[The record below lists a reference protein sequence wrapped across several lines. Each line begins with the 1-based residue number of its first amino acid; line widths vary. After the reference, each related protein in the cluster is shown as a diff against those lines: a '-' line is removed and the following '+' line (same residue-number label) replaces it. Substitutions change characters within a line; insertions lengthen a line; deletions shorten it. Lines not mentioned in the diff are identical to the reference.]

1 MSVKRLPTYHMI
13 KAGSNR
19 LRAAVWKAEGIK
31 AGLPLLFFNGI
42 GANIEVIAPFAEALD
57 DRDIITF
64 DAPGVGK
71 SDAAFMPYRPWQL
84 ARMAASV
91 LDALGYDEVD
101 VMGVSWGGAMAQQF
115 AFQFAA
121 RTHRLILCA
130 TAAGVLMVPGH
141 PKALIKLAHPRRYMD
156 ADYLKQHFEALYG
169 DNSKDAPDHS
179 SRMIAPSMLGYVY
192 QLMAGAG
199 WTSAPFL
206 PFLKQQTL
214 VLAGDNDQIVPPING
229 HFLTKLIPNAR
240 LQIVA
245 GGHLFLVSRAADV
258 IPMIRNFLDEE
269 EAAPAVAG
277 AA

>member
-1 MSVKRLPTYHMI
+1 MSATRLPTYHMI

-19 LRAAVWKAEGIK
+19 LRAAVWKSTSSAPT
-31 AGLPLLFFNGI
+31 LPLLFFNGI
-42 GANIEVIAPFAEALD
+42 GANIEVIAPFAEALA
-57 DRDIITF
+57 DRDVIAF

-84 ARMAASV
+84 ARMAAAI
-91 LDALGYDEVD
+91 LDKLGYDEVD

-115 AFQFAA
+115 AFQFSA

-156 ADYLKQHFEALYG
+156 ADYMKLHFEMLYG
-169 DNSKDAPDHS
+169 DSSSDAPDHS
-179 SRMIAPSMLGYVY
+179 SRMIAPSMLGYFY

-229 HFLTKLIPNAR
+229 HLLTKLIPNAR
-240 LQIVA
+240 LKIVP
-245 GGHLFLVSRAADV
+245 GGHLFLVSRAAEV
-258 IPMIRNFLDEE
+258 IPMIRDFLDEDD
-269 EAAPAVAG
+269 AAPARAG